1 LKPLNSL
8 LLRASIIQAVKPK
21 EHGESFCNLKLWSE
35 KEVKSIIGE
44 IIILNKKYSEKNL
57 QLITGKKDIA
67 AHLEGIPEE
76 MLLLSEVI
84 EDPLKLPYMLDTF
97 YTAQIK
103 NEKAFHFALL
113 RVQVDSDLRMHED
126 IQKYQQRKYVAETL
140 EKLLYGELML
150 SVGETLSMGED

>member
-1 LKPLNSL
+1 M
-8 LLRASIIQAVKPK
+8 
-21 EHGESFCNLKLWSE
+21 E
-35 KEVKSIIGE
+35 SIIGD
-44 IIILNKKYSEKNL
+44 ITILDKKYSEKNL

-67 AHLEGIPEE
+67 TYRENIPEE

-97 YTAQIK
+97 YTTQIK

-126 IQKYQQRKYVAETL
+126 LQKYQQRKYVAETL

-150 SVGETLSMGED
+150 AVGETLSLEGE

>member
-1 LKPLNSL
+1 M
-8 LLRASIIQAVKPK
+8 
-21 EHGESFCNLKLWSE
+21 
-35 KEVKSIIGE
+35 EVENVGGE
-44 IIILNKKYSEKNL
+44 IIISEKKYSERNL
-57 QLITGKKDIA
+57 QLITGKKDISL
-67 AHLEGIPEE
+67 HTMDIPEE

-84 EDPLKLPYMLDTF
+84 EDPKKLPYLLETF

-113 RVQVDSDLRMHED
+113 RVQVDSDIRMHED

-150 SVGETLSMGED
+150 SVGENSGLEDD

>member
-1 LKPLNSL
+1 M
-8 LLRASIIQAVKPK
+8 
-21 EHGESFCNLKLWSE
+21 
-35 KEVKSIIGE
+35 KSIIGE

-57 QLITGKKDIA
+57 QLITGKKDISL
-67 AHLEGIPEE
+67 HHQDVPEE

-84 EDPLKLPYMLDTF
+84 EDPLKLPYLLETF
-97 YTAQIK
+97 YTTQIK

-126 IQKYQQRKYVAETL
+126 IQKYQQRRYVAETL

-150 SVGETLSMGED
+150 AVEETVSMEGD

>member
-1 LKPLNSL
+1 MEN
-8 LLRASIIQAVKPK
+8 
-21 EHGESFCNLKLWSE
+21 
-35 KEVKSIIGE
+35 IIGE
-44 IIILNKKYSEKNL
+44 IVILEKKYSEKNL
-57 QLITGKKDIA
+57 QLITGKKEISSHHKD
-67 AHLEGIPEE
+67 IPEE

-84 EDPLKLPYMLDTF
+84 EDPLKLPYLLETF
-97 YTAQIK
+97 YTSPIK

-150 SVGETLSMGED
+150 AVGETLGIDEN

>member
-1 LKPLNSL
+1 M
-8 LLRASIIQAVKPK
+8 
-21 EHGESFCNLKLWSE
+21 
-35 KEVKSIIGE
+35 IGE
-44 IIILNKKYSEKNL
+44 IVILEKKYSEKNL
-57 QLITGKKDIA
+57 QLITGKKEISSHHKD
-67 AHLEGIPEE
+67 IPEE

-84 EDPLKLPYMLDTF
+84 EDPLKLPYLLETF
-97 YTAQIK
+97 YTSPIK

-150 SVGETLSMGED
+150 AVGETLGIDEN

>member
-1 LKPLNSL
+1 M
-8 LLRASIIQAVKPK
+8 R
-21 EHGESFCNLKLWSE
+21 SE
-35 KEVKSIIGE
+35 QEVRDIVGE
-44 IIILNKKYSEKNL
+44 IIILEKRYSEKNL
-57 QLITGKKDIA
+57 QLITGKKDISS
-67 AHLEGIPEE
+67 HYQDIPEE

-84 EDPLKLPYMLDTF
+84 EEAF
-97 YTAQIK
+97 YTAPIK

-150 SVGETLSMGED
+150 AVGESSGMEND

>member
-1 LKPLNSL
+1 VEN
-8 LLRASIIQAVKPK
+8 I
-21 EHGESFCNLKLWSE
+21 F
-35 KEVKSIIGE
+35 GE
-44 IIILNKKYSEKNL
+44 ITILDKKYSEKNL
-57 QLITGKKDIA
+57 QLITGKKDITA
-67 AHLEGIPEE
+67 YRENIPEE

-97 YTAQIK
+97 YTTQIK

-126 IQKYQQRKYVAETL
+126 LQKYQQRKYVAETL

-150 SVGETLSMGED
+150 SVGETLSMEGD

>member
-1 LKPLNSL
+1 
-8 LLRASIIQAVKPK
+8 
-21 EHGESFCNLKLWSE
+21 
-35 KEVKSIIGE
+35 
-44 IIILNKKYSEKNL
+44 
-57 QLITGKKDIA
+57 
-67 AHLEGIPEE
+67 

-84 EDPLKLPYMLDTF
+84 EDPLKLPYLLDIF
-97 YTAQIK
+97 YTANIK

-150 SVGETLSMGED
+150 SVGETVSMDAD

>member
-1 LKPLNSL
+1 VVN
-8 LLRASIIQAVKPK
+8 I
-21 EHGESFCNLKLWSE
+21 N
-35 KEVKSIIGE
+35 GE
-44 IIILNKKYSEKNL
+44 IVILEKKYSEKNL
-57 QLITGKKDIA
+57 QLITGKKDIFT
-67 AHLEGIPEE
+67 HHQDIPEE

-84 EDPLKLPYMLDTF
+84 EDPLKLPYMLETF

-140 EKLLYGELML
+140 EKLLYEELML
-150 SVGETLSMGED
+150 AVGEHAGEDEE